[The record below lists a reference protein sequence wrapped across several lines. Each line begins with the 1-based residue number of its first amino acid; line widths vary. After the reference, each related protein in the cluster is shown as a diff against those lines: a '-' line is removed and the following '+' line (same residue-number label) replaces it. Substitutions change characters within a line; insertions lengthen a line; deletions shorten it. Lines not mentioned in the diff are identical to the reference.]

1 VRSNGRKGSARRDV
15 DDASIEPS
23 SVRQKD
29 QKRQNAHLRAT
40 RKLRLFTETNLD
52 GRSSASRNFNAI
64 VANVSSDLGGR
75 DALTE
80 IEKHLITS
88 FAGAAIL
95 QGHQLAKLLSGEE
108 IDPDEY
114 SSITTSMIRSAMRL
128 GIGRRQKDVT
138 PSLSEYIASKFS
150 DEDVEV

>member
-1 VRSNGRKGSARRDV
+1 
-15 DDASIEPS
+15 
-23 SVRQKD
+23 
-29 QKRQNAHLRAT
+29 
-40 RKLRLFTETNLD
+40 LD